1 MRVDKLYLSVFL
13 FVSLYSII
21 NIIQPNA
28 IYNHQQ
34 NSLRPFGV
42 GYKNTTILSLWFVS
56 ILLAILSYFVVIYY
70 FNIMNMWFWIERKIT
85 FYLTGKADIYFLK
98 WLFASQYNKIRKY
111 RDDNFCLLDRNYS
124 NALMKLVDNKYYILQ
139 KM

>member
-1 MRVDKLYLSVFL
+1 MRVDKLYLSIFL

-42 GYKNTTILSLWFVS
+42 GYKNTTILSLWLVS
-56 ILLAILSYFVVIYY
+56 ILLAILSYFIVIYY
-70 FNIMNMWFWIERKIT
+70 FNIMNMWF
-85 FYLTGKADIYFLK
+85 
-98 WLFASQYNKIRKY
+98 
-111 RDDNFCLLDRNYS
+111 
-124 NALMKLVDNKYYILQ
+124 
-139 KM
+139 